1 MTKTFVSDQQNWVGR
16 TVMVENNDVDKAMS
30 VLNGI
35 MIQEGLFQRWSG
47 TRRYEKPTQARSRIN
62 YEKCKAVYNEVR
74 NQMTSLSLSIIILKI
89 CFIIHRR

>member
-1 MTKTFVSDQQNWVGR
+1 
-16 TVMVENNDVDKAMS
+16 MS

-74 NQMTSLSLSIIILKI
+74 NQITFVLINHNPENMLYNS
-89 CFIIHRR
+89 

>member
-1 MTKTFVSDQQNWVGR
+1 
-16 TVMVENNDVDKAMS
+16 MS

-74 NQMTSLSLSIIILKI
+74 NQMTFLT
-89 CFIIHRR
+89 

>member
-1 MTKTFVSDQQNWVGR
+1 
-16 TVMVENNDVDKAMS
+16 MS

-62 YEKCKAVYNEVR
+62 YEKCKAVYNEV
-74 NQMTSLSLSIIILKI
+74 NKKSNDFCLINYNPENMLYNS
-89 CFIIHRR
+89 